1 MSFNVF
7 DFMYSGSDKKKFAE
21 NERLKVIQLLLTK
34 NSDMM
39 VWKLLQKLS
48 FCYGDASVRNISEL
62 FIKFLHYY
70 YCLICD
76 YRIREVDHLK
86 EHNSSL
92 MMPEILAIT
101 VVTMNKDIM
110 AWKTMSK
117 PNIKIIFFSSCIV
130 LHNRFTNMLKNK
142 VRTLD

>member
-62 FIKFLHYY
+62 FIKLLH
-70 YCLICD
+70 
-76 YRIREVDHLK
+76 
-86 EHNSSL
+86 
-92 MMPEILAIT
+92 
-101 VVTMNKDIM
+101 
-110 AWKTMSK
+110 
-117 PNIKIIFFSSCIV
+117 IIVFFVIIE
-130 LHNRFTNMLKNK
+130 
-142 VRTLD
+142 